1 MCTDQVHA
9 SDNDLVIVTL
19 TKYPVGSDIDTLI
32 VAPKHVHREDFFE
45 DLPRIL
51 TDMSPAGAIQELTP
65 VPDAFVPIIKLKLF
79 GISIDLLFARLGIS
93 SVPLNLTL
101 KDNNLLRGLDERDL
115 RSLNGTRVTDEI
127 LELVPQEKTFR
138 TALRCIKLWA
148 QRRAIYANIMGFPGG
163 VAWAMLVARVCQLYP
178 QATGSVVVGKF
189 FHIIRKWNW
198 PQPIL
203 LKQIEDGP
211 LQVKIWNPRIYPS
224 DRYHLMPIIT
234 PAYPSMCATHN
245 ITMSTKKII
254 LSELERGQRIA
265 DNIWSGKMQW
275 KDLFSKHTFFV
286 DGFKYY
292 ISIVAAS
299 RTREAQHVWSGLVE
313 SKVRLLVASLG
324 DQPSIELA
332 RPFNKGFE
340 RVHHCNSEEE
350 IEAVINGELKY
361 QAADTKTE
369 TTDVV
374 KNPKHAAAA
383 AEGGAETMVM
393 PSTEG
398 ESKTNGARAQTV
410 YTTTYYI
417 GIELSQGTF
426 EAL

>member
-1 MCTDQVHA
+1 MITWR
-9 SDNDLVIVTL
+9 L
-19 TKYPVGSDIDTLI
+19 GSDIDTLV
-32 VAPKHVHREDFFE
+32 VAPKHVNRDDFFE
-45 DLPRIL
+45 DLPDIL
-51 TDMSPAGAIQELTP
+51 KNMAPPGAVQELTP
-65 VPDAFVPIIKLKLF
+65 VPDAFVPIIKLKF
-79 GISIDLLFARLGIS
+79 SNISIDLIFARLEVS
-93 SVPLNLTL
+93 SVPLSLTL

-189 FHIIRKWNW
+189 FHIIRKWSW

-203 LKQIEDGP
+203 LKQIEEGP
-211 LQVKIWNPRIYPS
+211 LQVKVWNPKIYPS

-234 PAYPSMCATHN
+234 PAYPSICATHN
-245 ITMSTKKII
+245 ITSSTKRII
-254 LSELERGQRIA
+254 LSELERGQKIT

-275 KDLFSKHTFFV
+275 RDLFAKHSFFV

-292 ISIVAAS
+292 ISIIAAS
-299 RTREAQHVWSGLVE
+299 RTEGAQHVWSGFVE
-313 SKVRLLVASLG
+313 SKVRLLVGSLG
-324 DQPSIELA
+324 DQPTIELA

-340 RVHHCNSEEE
+340 RVHSCRNEEE

-361 QAADTKTE
+361 QAPNTRTE
-369 TTDVV
+369 TTDNV
-374 KNPKHAAAA
+374 NDPKHAAAA
-383 AEGGAETMVM
+383 AEGGAETMAM
-393 PSTEG
+393 PNALEESTA
-398 ESKTNGARAQTV
+398 NGAGVQTI

-417 GIELSQGTF
+417 GIELSQGNR
-426 EAL
+426 LQSNVV